1 MAHQRIV
8 KDEELLKLK
17 HMIFDNMIDI
27 VEKELGQCTQGD
39 NILDGLWQVL
49 GESFP
54 KDIVTEDKQ

>member
-17 HMIFDNMIDI
+17 NMIFDNMIDI

-54 KDIVTEDKQ
+54 NDIVTEDKQ